1 MKTSIFSLAL
11 AILLAGPVAAYANE
25 RPLGPVHGHPVHHW
39 AAHHRY
45 RPVFWAPSFGAIA
58 QVPHAASPWRDPFTP
73 RTTDGL
79 SSNRN
84 ACASYGCVDAGGGG
98 D

>member
-1 MKTSIFSLAL
+1 MKMSIVSLAL
-11 AILLAGPVAAYANE
+11 GIVLAGPVAAYAAE
-25 RPLGPVHGHPVHHW
+25 PASGS
-39 AAHHRY
+39 
-45 RPVFWAPSFGAIA
+45 APSNQATDLWNRIGDFFAAPTTGPEANA
-58 QVPHAASPWRDPFTP
+58 QVADPFKP

-79 SSNRN
+79 SSNRG

>member
-11 AILLAGPVAAYANE
+11 GVVLISPVAAYASEN
-25 RPLGPVHGHPVHHW
+25 PYGQVHRHRIHH
-39 AAHHRY
+39 AAHH
-45 RPVFWAPSFGAIA
+45 AM
-58 QVPHAASPWRDPFTP
+58 RDPFKP
-73 RTTDGL
+73 RTTNGL

-84 ACASYGCVDAGGGG
+84 ACASYGCVGAGGGG

>member
-1 MKTSIFSLAL
+1 MKTSIILWDRIAL
-11 AILLAGPVAAYANE
+11 P
-25 RPLGPVHGHPVHHW
+25 
-39 AAHHRY
+39 
-45 RPVFWAPSFGAIA
+45 
-58 QVPHAASPWRDPFTP
+58 DPFAAPTNGAGADATDSFKP

-79 SSNRN
+79 SSNPN

>member
-1 MKTSIFSLAL
+1 MKTSILSLSLGVML
-11 AILLAGPVAAYANE
+11 ASPVGAYASESPN
-25 RPLGPVHGHPVHHW
+25 LIN
-39 AAHHRY
+39 
-45 RPVFWAPSFGAIA
+45 AIA
-58 QVPHAASPWRDPFTP
+58 DFFSGSDHGQRADHKTAASHDPFKP

-84 ACASYGCVDAGGGG
+84 ACASYGCVGAGGGG

>member
-1 MKTSIFSLAL
+1 MKTSILAL
-11 AILLAGPVAAYANE
+11 ALGVMLASPVGAYASE
-25 RPLGPVHGHPVHHW
+25 S
-39 AAHHRY
+39 
-45 RPVFWAPSFGAIA
+45 PSLFTAIA
-58 QVPHAASPWRDPFTP
+58 DLFSGSDHGQRADHKTARSHDPFKP

>member
-1 MKTSIFSLAL
+1 MKTSILSMALGIMLAS
-11 AILLAGPVAAYANE
+11 PVAAYASNN
-25 RPLGPVHGHPVHHW
+25 L
-39 AAHHRY
+39 Y
-45 RPVFWAPSFGAIA
+45 RPVNSHRT
-58 QVPHAASPWRDPFTP
+58 VHHATVASQSRDPFKP
-73 RTTDGL
+73 RRTDGL